1 MDYPLK
7 NEEQQAPETTV
18 ISSGELPMDLQDAVK
33 AKAAAIKAEKK
44 LKRIYPIVVKGDE
57 SDEKPFYVGYFKRPD
72 FMVFSMFMNKVQSDS
87 AQASRMLAQNCF
99 VDGDKELVSDDDL
112 FLYGLMNQLTVLVD
126 NRHAELVK
134 A

>member
-1 MDYPLK
+1 MDFNTPTG
-7 NEEQQAPETTV
+7 EHQAPETT
-18 ISSGELPMDLQDAVK
+18 IIGNGEIPADLQAAIK
-33 AKAAAIKAEKK
+33 AKAAELKEMKK
-44 LKRIYPIVVKGDE
+44 LKRIYPIVVVGDE
-57 SDEKPFYVGYFKRPD
+57 YDTKPYYVGYFKRPD
-72 FMVFSMFMNKVQSDS
+72 FMIFSMFMNKVQQDS

-99 VDGDKELVSDDDL
+99 IDGDKEMISDDDL